1 MVCLGLSSF
10 STKKFAAPRPASSSD
25 LNSKNCN
32 GAIGYL
38 GFILLRRRRMTSE
51 DLFPPAVFIWQEEFS
66 VRRLN
71 CPVHAVGPLA
81 TWGFRARWMCAQ
93 GDINS
98 KRWESLQE
106 FHNTV
111 MTKGPRGSFRFIK
124 HIHELAVTTE
134 VGPIK
139 RPSVVR

>member
-1 MVCLGLSSF
+1 MVCLGLSSLW
-10 STKKFAAPRPASSSD
+10 TKKFAAPRPASSGD
-25 LNSKNCN
+25 LNSKSCN
-32 GAIGYL
+32 GAIGYP

-66 VRRLN
+66 TRFN

-81 TWGFRARWMCAQ
+81 TGGFRARWMCAQ
-93 GDINS
+93 GNINS
-98 KRWESLQE
+98 KCWESLQE
-106 FHNTV
+106 FDNTV
-111 MTKGPRGSFRFIK
+111 MTKGPRASFRLIK
-124 HIHELAVTTE
+124 NIHELAITTE